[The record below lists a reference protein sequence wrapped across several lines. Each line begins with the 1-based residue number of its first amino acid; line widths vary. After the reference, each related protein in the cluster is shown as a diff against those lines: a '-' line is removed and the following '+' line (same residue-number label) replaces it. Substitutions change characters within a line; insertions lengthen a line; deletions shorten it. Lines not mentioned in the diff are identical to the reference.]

1 MNKIFIVKNL
11 EMKFYIL
18 GMLNYIKE
26 KSYIR

>member
-26 KSYIR
+26 ESYIR